1 MNEATREFI
10 ESHLHDDIRQLA
22 LKKMPTDVD
31 KLLALSQI
39 EARQILSKKVPS
51 WASNPDLIFPKH
63 LSLEQCSSELTAGYK
78 KTIITRQMMCVQT
91 RHAASP
97 QSDNDNSST
106 TFVDLTGGL
115 GIDSFFLSEKFQ
127 NAYYVENQK
136 ELCDLAENN
145 FNILGRKI
153 NVINKDAESFLNEIS
168 SNSCDS
174 WCKNS
179 CNSCDSWCE
188 NSCNSCDSWCK
199 ISCNSCDSW
208 CKNSCDLCDSWCKN
222 SCDSWCK
229 NSCGSWC
236 IFVDPSRRDGFN
248 RKMVSLHDCSPDVVE
263 LQEKML
269 SVAEH
274 VLIKAS
280 PMLDISL
287 ICNELKNIKE
297 IHVVSV
303 KNECKEILILL
314 ERGFSDKIKFVCVNI
329 GCPVISNEVRNLIE
343 KKENTAFT
351 FSEDDEKSAVP
362 TYASAIK
369 KYLYEPNSS
378 LMKAGVFKLVSQRFN
393 IDKLHVNSHL
403 YTSDNLIPD
412 FPGRVF
418 EVVGFS
424 NFDKKVKKELLKDVK
439 KASVA
444 TRNFPLSANDLRK
457 NLGLQESDDDFVFGT
472 TMKDGKKIIVL
483 CKKS

>member
-1 MNEATREFI
+1 VILNDATRLFI
-10 ESHLHDDIRQLA
+10 ETHLNDDIRQLA
-22 LKKMPTDVD
+22 LKNMPTDVD
-31 KLLALSQI
+31 KLLALCQI

-51 WASNPDLIFPKH
+51 WASNPDLLFPKH
-63 LSLEQCSSELTAGYK
+63 LSLEQCSSELTAKYK
-78 KTIITRQMMCVQT
+78 KEIITQK
-91 RHAASP
+91 
-97 QSDNDNSST
+97 NL
-106 TFVDLTGGL
+106 FVDLTGGL
-115 GIDSFFLSEKFQ
+115 GIDSYFLSENFQ

-145 FNILGRKI
+145 FHVLGRKI

-168 SNSCDS
+168 SNSYD
-174 WCKNS
+174 
-179 CNSCDSWCE
+179 
-188 NSCNSCDSWCK
+188 SCDSWCK

-208 CKNSCDLCDSWCKN
+208 C
-222 SCDSWCK
+222 
-229 NSCGSWC
+229 
-236 IFVDPSRRDGFN
+236 IFVDPARRDAFN

-263 LQEKML
+263 LQDKML

-303 KNECKEILILL
+303 KNECKEILVLL
-314 ERGFSDKIKFVCVNI
+314 ERGFSDKIKFVCVDLRQDLFFRQDEQDLQDTLLMSSSSQFSFRQDEQDLQDTLPLSSSSSFFFRQDEQDLQD
-329 GCPVISNEVRNLIE
+329 GFV
-343 KKENTAFT
+343 

-362 TYASAIK
+362 SYASAIK

-403 YTSDNLIPD
+403 YTSDSLIPD

-424 NFDKKVKKELLKDVK
+424 NFDKKVKKELLKDVTG
-439 KASVA
+439 ASVI

-457 NLGLQESDDDFVFGT
+457 NLNLQESDDNFVVGT
-472 TMKDGKKIIVL
+472 TMKGEKKVLLL
-483 CKKS
+483 CKRTLNLI